1 MKRILDIGQ
10 CNYDHSN
17 ITRFLESHW
26 EVEVNRAHG
35 WTDTERLLSA
45 NKYDLILVN
54 RLMDQDH
61 TEGQAIIES
70 LKAHD
75 KYSDLPVMMISNYA
89 DAQEAAVKAGAVPG
103 FGKSALNQP
112 EAKELVA
119 SILG

>member
-26 EVEVNRAHG
+26 EVEVDRTHG

-70 LKAHD
+70 LKSHEQ
-75 KYSDLPVMMISNYA
+75 YSNMPVMMISNYA
-89 DAQEAAVKAGAVPG
+89 DAQEEAVKAGAVPG
-103 FGKSALNQP
+103 FGKSALNSS
-112 EAKELVA
+112 EAQNLVDA
-119 SILG
+119 IIG